1 MYKGAITMNHPL
13 PRGWQEKTIGE
24 IFQFIKNYTNSRAEL
39 NDYDEISYIHYGD
52 MHKYYRHRIE
62 CDKIDFPKI
71 SAEKL
76 SKDISKIS
84 YAKNGDLIVVDASED
99 YEGTCISAEIKN
111 LNYKLVSG
119 MHTFLLRDENKIF
132 ADGYRGYIFYN
143 HDVHIQCCKIATGIS
158 VYGISQENLKN
169 IKIMIPPLDEQK
181 RIADI
186 LSTFDD
192 LIENLNKLIE
202 KKEIYKKGV
211 MQRVLTGEVRF
222 NGFTD
227 EWETVRIGDICEYKN
242 GNSFENYIDEN
253 GKLFLITLDS
263 ITIDGRLKNN
273 HKKINIDTKELLSKN
288 DIVMILSD
296 IAHGYF
302 LGLTAVIDKDN
313 CYVLNQRVALLKPN
327 NIIVNSYFLSK
338 LININQKY
346 FKKYGQGS
354 SQQNL
359 QKKSVE
365 NFIVKIPSLEEQNK
379 IAELLTLID
388 KDIEILKQLLHLRKL
403 QKKGVM
409 QKLLTGE
416 VRV

>member
-1 MYKGAITMNHPL
+1 MKKEL
-13 PRGWQEKTIGE
+13 PSGWNEKTIGE
-24 IFQFIKNYTNSRAEL
+24 IFQFIKNYSNSRAEL

-52 MHKYYRHRIE
+52 IHKYYRHRIE
-62 CDKIDFPKI
+62 CDKVDFPKI

-76 SKDISKIS
+76 SKDINKIS

-119 MHTFLLRDENKIF
+119 LHTFLLRDENKIF

-143 HDVHIQCCKIATGIS
+143 HDVHIQCCKVATGIS

-181 RIADI
+181 RIAEI

-202 KKEIYKKGV
+202 KKELYKKGI
-211 MQRVLTGEVRF
+211 MQRVLTGKVRF
-222 NGFTD
+222 DGFTD
-227 EWETVRIGDICEYKN
+227 EWEFT
-242 GNSFENYIDEN
+242 
-253 GKLFLITLDS
+253 TLDKIIVEKS
-263 ITIDGRLKNN
+263 IRNKDN
-273 HKKINIDTKELLSKN
+273 KINLVLSVTNKEGFAIQNEFFGKTIASKDLSNYKIVDKYDFAYNPARVNVGSISMLENFDSCIVSPMYVVFSLNKLKIDKYFFKYWIQSNNFNGHIRSLSAGS
-288 DIVMILSD
+288 VRSILSFD
-296 IAHGYF
+296 AMSTMKI
-302 LGLTAVIDKDN
+302 
-313 CYVLNQRVALLKPN
+313 
-327 NIIVNSYFLSK
+327 K
-338 LININQKY
+338 L
-346 FKKYGQGS
+346 
-354 SQQNL
+354 
-359 QKKSVE
+359 
-365 NFIVKIPSLEEQNK
+365 PSLEEQNK
-379 IAELLTLID
+379 IAELLSLID
-388 KDIEILKQLLHLRKL
+388 KDIDNLKKMLQLRKL

>member
-1 MYKGAITMNHPL
+1 MKKEL
-13 PRGWQEKTIGE
+13 PSGWNEKTIGE
-24 IFQFIKNYTNSRAEL
+24 IFQFIKNYSNSRAEL

-52 MHKYYRHRIE
+52 IHKYYRHRIE
-62 CDKIDFPKI
+62 CDKVDFPKI

-76 SKDISKIS
+76 SKDINKIS

-119 MHTFLLRDENKIF
+119 LHTFLLRDENKIF

-143 HDVHIQCCKIATGIS
+143 HDVHIQCCKVATGIS

-181 RIADI
+181 RIAEI

-202 KKEIYKKGV
+202 KKELYKKGI
-211 MQRVLTGEVRF
+211 MQRVLTGKVRF
-222 NGFTD
+222 DGFTD
-227 EWETVRIGDICEYKN
+227 EWEFT
-242 GNSFENYIDEN
+242 
-253 GKLFLITLDS
+253 TLDKIIVEKS
-263 ITIDGRLKNN
+263 IRNKDN
-273 HKKINIDTKELLSKN
+273 KINLVLSVTNKEGFVIQNEFFGKTIASKDLSNYKIVDKYDFAYNPARVNVGSISMLENFDSCIVSPMYVVFSLNKLKIDKYFFKYWIQSNNFNGHIRSLSAGS
-288 DIVMILSD
+288 VRSILSFD
-296 IAHGYF
+296 AMSTMKI
-302 LGLTAVIDKDN
+302 
-313 CYVLNQRVALLKPN
+313 
-327 NIIVNSYFLSK
+327 K
-338 LININQKY
+338 L
-346 FKKYGQGS
+346 
-354 SQQNL
+354 
-359 QKKSVE
+359 
-365 NFIVKIPSLEEQNK
+365 PSLEEQNK
-379 IAELLTLID
+379 IAELLSLID
-388 KDIEILKQLLHLRKL
+388 KDIDNLKKMLQLRKL